1 MLLSMKLTV
10 NIAPFILDGY
20 ADDENFLLGLG
31 WSIFRC
37 GLLVSGCVSGGVC
50 LVLRRHGLDS
60 M

>member
-1 MLLSMKLTV
+1 MKLTV